1 MKKRFLVARRR
12 ALVSKLLLQGMTQQ
26 EICLRLGLPPG
37 AGPKM
42 ISVDVKAIRERWQQS
57 AVRDF
62 DGLRVEQLARLDQL
76 LTELW
81 DGWERS
87 KREQVSYERWARER
101 RQRQAE
107 GDQAVAREAPPQ
119 EVTRKVE
126 RQARDGNPAFTA
138 QILNVINAQSELMG
152 LTDKRAQD
160 AGGPPIVG
168 FQIVQPDGE
177 PPPPAEPAPC
187 EGGVLTQAN

>member
-1 MKKRFLVARRR
+1 LH
-12 ALVSKLLLQGMTQQ
+12 LQGLSQL
-26 EICLRLGLPPG
+26 EIARRLGLPVPG

-42 ISVDVKAIRERWQQS
+42 VCTDLKAITEQWRQS
-57 AVRDF
+57 AVRDL
-62 DGLRVEQLARLDQL
+62 DALKAEQLAKLHNLER
-76 LTELW
+76 ELW
-81 DGWERS
+81 EAWDRS

-138 QILNVINAQSELMG
+138 QILNVINAESELMG
-152 LTDKRAQD
+152 LTDKRARD
-160 AGGPPIVG
+160 AQAPPIVG
-168 FQIVQPDGE
+168 FEIFRPDCGD
-177 PPPPAEPAPC
+177 PPPAEPAPS
-187 EGGVLTQAN
+187 EGGVLTRAI